1 MIYVIVGPWIHW
13 ATGHPLQLL
22 RGKRNGKE
30 MESMTIDQINPK
42 TGKVKEYQ
50 NSAEW
55 LRDVEEATA
64 KPPEKKPEV
73 KTYVDASR
81 RLREEAGIDLRSPD
95 ERRAAADAE
104 FIEKKVAEG
113 VAAALARQQVT
124 QSPPVR
130 QEAHSKPKSTNDLL
144 AEFCQKIGW
153 KPPKC
158 DCQAHKQTPQTTIHS
173 ARGTGPVMA
182 RHVVEA
188 GKPK

>member
-1 MIYVIVGPWIHW
+1 
-13 ATGHPLQLL
+13 
-22 RGKRNGKE
+22 
-30 MESMTIDQINPK
+30 MTYDQINPK
-42 TGKVKEYQ
+42 TGKVKEYK

-55 LRDVEEATA
+55 LKDVEEATA

-73 KTYVDASR
+73 KTYADAAR

-130 QEAHSKPKSTNDLL
+130 QEAHSSKPKTTNDILT
-144 AEFCQKIGW
+144 EFCQKIGW

-158 DCQAHKQTPQTTIHS
+158 GCQAHKQTAQPTIHS
-173 ARGTGPVMA
+173 ARGTGPVMEM
-182 RHVVEA
+182 HVVEA
-188 GKPK
+188 GKSK